1 MKKKQLGLLIV
12 VGVLL
17 SGCFGS
23 TSTCYHQEHS
33 YINKDHYETHYTHSH
48 SGSTGYH
55 CYGNHIEH
63 S

>member
-1 MKKKQLGLLIV
+1 MKQIGLLIV

-23 TSTCYHQEHS
+23 TSPCFHQDHG
-33 YINKDHYETHYTHSH
+33 YINAEHNRTHYMHSH
-48 SGSTGYH
+48 GGSTGYH
-55 CYGNHIEH
+55 CYGNHIGH